1 MNPRPHAPKARALP
15 SCATLRKLFSSTR
28 CIIQDIRAR
37 VNRFFAFFCTFF
49 VFSFSPS
56 ASFSA
61 VIKVRSLFLFFFDSF
76 LTLPALSVI
85 LSYRVKSMKN
95 MIGGIHLPSG
105 KHVLGMK
112 KARHIFGTAKVGE
125 RGQIVI
131 PKDARELYGIHPGD
145 TLLILGDEENGMI
158 VTKPDVL
165 SSLAERILDQIG
177 KEGAYP

>member
-1 MNPRPHAPKARALP
+1 
-15 SCATLRKLFSSTR
+15 
-28 CIIQDIRAR
+28 
-37 VNRFFAFFCTFF
+37 
-49 VFSFSPS
+49 
-56 ASFSA
+56 
-61 VIKVRSLFLFFFDSF
+61 
-76 LTLPALSVI
+76 
-85 LSYRVKSMKN
+85 MKN
-95 MIGGIHLPSG
+95 VIGGIHLPSG

-145 TLLILGDEENGMI
+145 TLLILGDEENGRS

>member
-1 MNPRPHAPKARALP
+1 MK
-15 SCATLRKLFSSTR
+15 
-28 CIIQDIRAR
+28 
-37 VNRFFAFFCTFF
+37 
-49 VFSFSPS
+49 
-56 ASFSA
+56 
-61 VIKVRSLFLFFFDSF
+61 
-76 LTLPALSVI
+76 SVI
-85 LSYRVKSMKN
+85 
-95 MIGGIHLPSG
+95 GGVHLPSG

-112 KARHIFGTAKVGE
+112 KARHIFGTAKVGD

-177 KEGAYP
+177 KKGANS

>member
-1 MNPRPHAPKARALP
+1 MIN
-15 SCATLRKLFSSTR
+15 
-28 CIIQDIRAR
+28 
-37 VNRFFAFFCTFF
+37 V
-49 VFSFSPS
+49 
-56 ASFSA
+56 
-61 VIKVRSLFLFFFDSF
+61 
-76 LTLPALSVI
+76 
-85 LSYRVKSMKN
+85 
-95 MIGGIHLPSG
+95 IGGIHLPSG

>member
-1 MNPRPHAPKARALP
+1 
-15 SCATLRKLFSSTR
+15 
-28 CIIQDIRAR
+28 
-37 VNRFFAFFCTFF
+37 
-49 VFSFSPS
+49 
-56 ASFSA
+56 
-61 VIKVRSLFLFFFDSF
+61 
-76 LTLPALSVI
+76 
-85 LSYRVKSMKN
+85 MKN
-95 MIGGIHLPSG
+95 VIGGIHLPSG

-125 RGQIVI
+125 RGRLS

>member
-1 MNPRPHAPKARALP
+1 
-15 SCATLRKLFSSTR
+15 
-28 CIIQDIRAR
+28 
-37 VNRFFAFFCTFF
+37 
-49 VFSFSPS
+49 
-56 ASFSA
+56 
-61 VIKVRSLFLFFFDSF
+61 
-76 LTLPALSVI
+76 
-85 LSYRVKSMKN
+85 

-158 VTKPDVL
+158 VTKPEVL
-165 SSLAERILDQIG
+165 SSLAEKILDQIG
-177 KEGAYP
+177 KEERANP

>member
-1 MNPRPHAPKARALP
+1 
-15 SCATLRKLFSSTR
+15 
-28 CIIQDIRAR
+28 
-37 VNRFFAFFCTFF
+37 
-49 VFSFSPS
+49 
-56 ASFSA
+56 
-61 VIKVRSLFLFFFDSF
+61 
-76 LTLPALSVI
+76 
-85 LSYRVKSMKN
+85 MKN
-95 MIGGIHLPSG
+95 VIGGIHLPSG

-131 PKDARELYGIHPGD
+131 PKDARELYGIHPGH